1 MCTRTCVQ
9 KTKPNQMKPTK
20 QTKTLYKPAINV
32 GKATTHPQKKRLQ
45 ATCTVYNAWGACT
58 CSCLLPW
65 KTFQDAM
72 SLRWPKWA
80 SVDMSELCAQVEEGC

>member
-1 MCTRTCVQ
+1 MYTRMCVQ
-9 KTKPNQMKPTK
+9 KTKPNQTKPTK
-20 QTKTLYKPAINV
+20 QTKTLYKPSVIV

-45 ATCTVYNAWGACT
+45 ATCTVHNAWAAYT

-65 KTFQDAM
+65 KTSQYTT

-80 SVDMSELCAQVEEGC
+80 SFDTSELCAQVEEGC